1 DEKSCGKPAYGG
13 VGCLRVWPGVGADS
27 IAGDEVTAPPQTDCT
42 TLPQWS
48 AVVVAVEQT
57 LVRLHRY
64 DTSQISRLLNLPAE
78 RVWTAETS
86 KVGRR
91 WGLHSHQGWRERK
104 SRRDLS
110 EGTRPP

>member
-1 DEKSCGKPAYGG
+1 MCGMPAGWVRG
-13 VGCLRVWPGVGADS
+13 RGDS
-27 IAGDEVTAPPQTDCT
+27 IAGDEVTAPPQTDCM

-48 AVVVAVEQT
+48 AVVVAVAQT

-86 KVGRR
+86 EVGRR
-91 WGLHSHQGWRERK
+91 CGLHSHQGWRERNA
-104 SRRDLS
+104 RCDIS
-110 EGTRPP
+110 EGRGRQESHRYLH